1 MRTSRN
7 HYEVLGLPRDATLVQ
22 IKRRYRE
29 LARKYHPDVA
39 RDKELA
45 HRLFIQITEAYNTLS
60 DPDRR
65 RAYDLGLQ
73 SEPAYTTTRT
83 TPAGSSQ
90 SAPSGTVVEFLR
102 NAQLAF
108 VKKQYSEALT
118 NCKSVLRVDPRNA
131 RAFAIMGDVYRMQGK
146 TSNAIDAYSMA
157 LQFDPKDKDS
167 QQKLMKLIEKQSTSR
182 EVKRQ
187 ASANRERTAKIN
199 MVWWGIAFFLIMLI
213 GVYPG
218 EPIPLL
224 RKYTPMEHWSWNL
237 IGLMGGAALI
247 VGILLSI
254 NGLVRHPDDELTFDT
269 SDGWLMVP
277 TGFVLLV
284 GSGFLFL
291 GAAAFYLLIGLI
303 QWNISRSIL
312 ISFAATIGVVL
323 LSALNYAPSRMEVV
337 IFGGNVAFISLLV
350 GWYIGSMFKPF
361 DEA

>member
-7 HYEVLGLPRDATLVQ
+7 HYEVLGLPKDATLVQ

-45 HRLFIQITEAYNTLS
+45 HRLFIQISEAYDTLS

-65 RAYDLGLQ
+65 KAYDLGLQ
-73 SEPAYTTTRT
+73 SDYISTTGRST
-83 TPAGSSQ
+83 TAGSS
-90 SAPSGTVVEFLR
+90 SPPASTVIEFLR

-108 VKKQYSEALT
+108 VKKQYSETLT
-118 NCKSVLRVDPRNA
+118 NCKSALKVEPRNA
-131 RAFAIMGDVYRMQGK
+131 HAYAIMGDVYRMQGK
-146 TSNAIDAYSMA
+146 TEHAIDAFSMA
-157 LQFDPKDKDS
+157 LQFNPKDQES
-167 QQKLMKLIEKQSTSR
+167 QRKLMKLIEKQSRTR
-182 EVKRQ
+182 EARRQ
-187 ASANRERTAKIN
+187 VREHRERNVKIN

-218 EPIPLL
+218 EPVPVLQ
-224 RKYTPMEHWSWNL
+224 KYTPMEHWSWNL
-237 IGLMGGAALI
+237 VGLMGGAALI
-247 VGILLSI
+247 VGVLLSI
-254 NGLVRHPDDELTFDT
+254 NGLVRHPDEELTFDT

-277 TGFVLLV
+277 TGFILLI

-291 GAAAFYLLIGLI
+291 GAALFYLIIGLI
-303 QWNISRSIL
+303 QWNISKSIM
-312 ISFAATIGVVL
+312 IAFAATVGVVL
-323 LSALNYAPSRMEVV
+323 LSALNYPQGRMEVV
-337 IFGGNVAFISLLV
+337 MFGGNVSFISLMI